1 MTMTERMDEILSSH
15 LYDLYCPICNTR
27 DHMMWPDSMASDTS
41 AFCRECGTGIPMN
54 KREEPWN

>member
-41 AFCRECGTGIPMN
+41 VFCRECGTGIPMN
-54 KREEPWN
+54 